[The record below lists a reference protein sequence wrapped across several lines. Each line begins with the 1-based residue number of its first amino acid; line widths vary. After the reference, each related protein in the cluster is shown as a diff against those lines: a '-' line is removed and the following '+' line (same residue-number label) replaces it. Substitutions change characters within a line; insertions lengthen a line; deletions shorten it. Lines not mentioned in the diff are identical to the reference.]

1 MSPAGRQS
9 ARDTQVAL
17 LRGVNVGTAKRVP
30 MAGLRSMVEGL
41 GFADVRTLLNSGN
54 VVYTARGVAPTEA
67 AARIEQG
74 LVRRL
79 GVSARVFVYTARE
92 IAEAVSRNPLV
103 DLCDNPSR
111 MFVAFMATP
120 AHGRKLQ
127 PLLKQKWEPEQLS
140 VGKRVAWL
148 WCPGGLIDSPLMV
161 PVSKTLGDA
170 VTIRNWATVTKL
182 HAMVT
187 GER

>member
-1 MSPAGRQS
+1 MSPVSRPV

-17 LRGVNVGTAKRVP
+17 LRGINIGSAKRVP
-30 MAGLRSMVEGL
+30 MAELRSLVEAL

-54 VVYTARGVAPTEA
+54 VVYAARGVAA
-67 AARIEQG
+67 ANAATRIEEA
-74 LVRRL
+74 LMRRL

-111 MFVAFMATP
+111 MFVAFLATA
-120 AHGRKLQ
+120 AHGRQLH
-127 PLLKQKWEPEQLS
+127 PLLKQKWAPEQLS

-148 WCPGGLIDSPLMV
+148 WCPSGLIESRLMV
-161 PVSKTLGDA
+161 PVSKALGDA
-170 VTIRNWATVTKL
+170 VTMRNWATVTKL

-187 GER
+187 GQR